1 MKDSGENIM
10 QKKPTEKHDQ
20 TAEARQ
26 KTSRILRQGLSSR
39 SIAIILVAVLAAL
52 AGCNTSGNA
61 AESKNTTLD
70 TKKGKAIKMNKL
82 TPEEE
87 RVIVNKGTEA
97 PFTGKYYQ
105 LKDNGVYH
113 CKRCDAPLYQ
123 STDKFDSG
131 CGWPSFDD
139 KIEGAVK
146 EIPDADGRRTEIVCA
161 KCDAHLGHVFRGE
174 RLTDKNTRH
183 CVNSI
188 SLNFASADDETLMQ
202 QVAKKEAATET
213 VTKSESKAEHK
224 TSKAYFAGGCF
235 WGTEYFLEKAEGVI
249 KARVGYMGGHVDNP
263 SYEQVCSG
271 TTGHAE
277 AVEVEYDPSKTDFEA
292 LARLFFE
299 IHDPDQVNRQGPD
312 IGPQYRSVV
321 FFANEEQKKTT
332 EKLIG
337 LLRDKGHTVATEVV
351 KADKFWP
358 AENYHQDYYDH
369 NGKKPYCH
377 AYEEKF

>member
-1 MKDSGENIM
+1 MDKIPRDIAS
-10 QKKPTEKHDQ
+10 
-20 TAEARQ
+20 R
-26 KTSRILRQGLSSR
+26 TSWITPAGLI
-39 SIAIILVAVLAAL
+39 IAIFAL
-52 AGCNTSGNA
+52 AVFGLFGVRANGNT
-61 AESKNTTLD
+61 ETTQTTNTEP
-70 TKKGKAIKMNKL
+70 TKKIENNKVKKTHMNEL
-82 TPEEE
+82 TPDEK
-87 RVIVNKGTEA
+87 RVIENKGTEA
-97 PFTGKYYQ
+97 AFSGKYYQ
-105 LKDNGVYH
+105 HKVTGVYH

-139 KIEGAVK
+139 KIEGAVR

-174 RLTDKNTRH
+174 NLTDKNTRH

-188 SLNFASADDETLMQ
+188 SMSFTSATNETTAPTPDSLETRTSEKQ
-202 QVAKKEAATET
+202 TTE
-213 VTKSESKAEHK
+213 SQP
-224 TSKAYFAGGCF
+224 TSAKAYFAGGCF
-235 WGTEYFLEKAEGVI
+235 WGTEYFLEQAEGVI
-249 KARVGYMGGHVDNP
+249 EARVGYMGGHVENP
-263 SYEQVCSG
+263 SYERICSG

-277 AVEVEYDPSKTDFEA
+277 TVEVEYDPTKTSFES

-312 IGPQYRSVV
+312 IGPQYRSAI
-321 FFANEEQKKTT
+321 FYTDEEQKTVT

-351 KADKFWP
+351 KAEKFWP
-358 AENYHQDYYDH
+358 AENYHQDYYNH

-377 AYEEKF
+377 SYQEKF